1 MPEGTSMQTERGE
14 SMTITTTPIRSTAL
28 ALAVLLA
35 TTTGAWAQQGQP
47 RGTPNRDLGKAEYD
61 SNCASCHGPQ
71 GKGDG
76 VLKPFLTKS
85 APDLTQLSKA
95 NGGVLPVSRIY
106 AVIEGSDQPTVHGTR
121 DMPAWGFEYRNRAA
135 EYYGEMPYDPEAFVR
150 ARVLALIDYVARL
163 QAR

>member
-1 MPEGTSMQTERGE
+1 
-14 SMTITTTPIRSTAL
+14 MTMTTTPTRSAAL

-35 TTTGAWAQQGQP
+35 ASASAWAQQAPSRAAQA
-47 RGTPNRDLGKAEYD
+47 RDLGKAEYD
-61 SNCASCHGPQ
+61 ANCASCHGPQ

-106 AVIEGSDQPTVHGTR
+106 AVINGSDQPTVHGTR

-135 EYYGEMPYDPEAFVR
+135 EYYGELPYDPEAFVR
-150 ARVLALIDYVARL
+150 ARVLALIDYIARL